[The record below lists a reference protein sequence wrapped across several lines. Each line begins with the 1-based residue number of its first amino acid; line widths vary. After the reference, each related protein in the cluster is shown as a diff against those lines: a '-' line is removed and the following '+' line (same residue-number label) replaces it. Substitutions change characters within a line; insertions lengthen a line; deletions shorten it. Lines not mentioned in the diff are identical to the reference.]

1 MTDRRPRAYPEFVE
15 LLEDRFDMR
24 RLWEAGSLACLRTTL
39 HGGGV
44 GATPRS
50 TWEACEQLRRLL
62 TGLPGRVMAP
72 DVESFI
78 VGSSP
83 SDVSLLND
91 RVQESLRRWHG
102 WLTELYTLALS
113 VTTQAQW
120 STARPAAVHRLHDL
134 VYAELD
140 PFLSPRLRHW
150 AERSRLG
157 ARDEPAEG

>member
-1 MTDRRPRAYPEFVE
+1 VIDRRRRAYPEFVE
-15 LLEDRFDMR
+15 LLEDRFDMH
-24 RLWEAGSLACLRTTL
+24 RLWETGSLACLRSAL
-39 HGGGV
+39 HGGAE
-44 GATPRS
+44 ATPRS
-50 TWEACEQLRRLL
+50 MWEACEQLRGLL
-62 TGLPGRVMAP
+62 TGLPERVMAP

-83 SDVSLLND
+83 SDVTLLHD

-157 ARDEPAEG
+157 VQDAPAAE